1 MNLEN
6 GIMSPVDKSSC
17 SIMYIIGIFCFVYAI
32 LALVMGIYF
41 IFNVMNLKIK
51 DKGLV
56 MANVGFNVLT
66 IVLLHFLAY
75 YLYRIQYTICLK
87 VL

>member
-17 SIMYIIGIFCFVYAI
+17 TIIYIIGIVCFIYAI
-32 LALVMGIYF
+32 VILF
-41 IFNVMNLKIK
+41 IGVYLMFSIMNMKVK
-51 DKGLV
+51 DKGMIMMNLGFHILSVMLV
-56 MANVGFNVLT
+56 YL
-66 IVLLHFLAY
+66 LAY